1 LINNSRNYS
10 LLDRIII
17 GIDNAAHTLL
27 NNHSKNTRASPAKN
41 IPETLESAEQ
51 KKQSAR
57 LMRVNHSGE
66 VCAQALYQG
75 QALTAKSEEI
85 RIKLEQSGLEE
96 YDHLA
101 WCHIRIS
108 ELDSHTSYL
117 NPFWY
122 AGSFTLGIIAGLAG
136 DKWNLGFIA
145 ATENQVVE
153 HLDNHLQ
160 KLPTNDLKSQAI
172 LQQMRDDE
180 KQHGE
185 TAMAAGGAELPQP
198 IQMVMR
204 ITSKLMTYSS
214 YWV

>member
-1 LINNSRNYS
+1 MS
-10 LLDRIII
+10 
-17 GIDNAAHTLL
+17 IDNAVHTLL
-27 NNHSKNTRASPAKN
+27 NNHAKSTRSNPAKN
-41 IPETLESAEQ
+41 IPETLVTTEE
-51 KKQSAR
+51 KKQAAR

-75 QALTAKSEEI
+75 QALTVKSIDI

-101 WCHIRIS
+101 WCHTRIS
-108 ELDSHTSYL
+108 ELDNHVSYL
-117 NPFWY
+117 NPLWY

-153 HLDNHLQ
+153 HLNNHLQ
-160 KLPTNDLKSQAI
+160 RLPHHDLKSHTI

-180 KQHGE
+180 QQHAN
-185 TAMAAGGAELPQP
+185 TAMNTGGVELPQP
-198 IQMVMR
+198 IQTVMR

>member
-1 LINNSRNYS
+1 MTQQSRQYS
-10 LLDRIII
+10 FLDRVIIS
-17 GIDNAAHTLL
+17 IDNAVHTLL
-27 NNHSKNTRASPAKN
+27 NNHSKSSRTNPAQN
-41 IPETLESAEQ
+41 MPETLVNEKE

-75 QALTAKSEEI
+75 QALTAKSHDI
-85 RIKLEQSGLEE
+85 RIKLDQAGLEE

-101 WCHIRIS
+101 WCHTRIN

-122 AGSFTLGIIAGLAG
+122 AGSFTLGIIAGIAG

-153 HLDNHLQ
+153 HLTNHLN
-160 KLPTNDLKSQAI
+160 KLPPHDQKSQTI

-180 KQHGE
+180 QHHAD
-185 TAMAAGGAELPQP
+185 TAMSAGGAILPIP
-198 IQMVMR
+198 VQMAMR
-204 ITSKLMTYSS
+204 VTSKLMTYSS

>member
-1 LINNSRNYS
+1 MIKNIRHYS
-10 LLDRIII
+10 FLDRIII
-17 GIDNAAHTLL
+17 SIDNAAHTLL
-27 NNHSKNTRASPAKN
+27 NNNSKSTRSNPAKN
-41 IPETLESAEQ
+41 IPETLVTTEE
-51 KKQSAR
+51 KKQAAR

-75 QALTAKSEEI
+75 QGLTAKSPEI

-101 WCHIRIS
+101 WCHTRIN
-108 ELDSHTSYL
+108 ELGNHTSYL
-117 NPFWY
+117 NPLWY
-122 AGSFTLGIIAGLAG
+122 AGSFTLGLIAGLAG

-145 ATENQVVE
+145 ATEYQVVE
-153 HLDNHLQ
+153 HLNNHLQ
-160 KLPTNDLKSQAI
+160 KLPPNDLKSHAI

-180 KQHGE
+180 NQHAE
-185 TAMAAGGAELPQP
+185 TAMAAGAAELPQP
-198 IQMVMR
+198 VQMVMR

>member
-1 LINNSRNYS
+1 M
-10 LLDRIII
+10 

-27 NNHSKNTRASPAKN
+27 NNHFKSTRINPAKN
-41 IPETLESAEQ
+41 IPETLTTMSE
-51 KKQSAR
+51 KKQAAR

-75 QALTAKSEEI
+75 QALTAKSIDI

-101 WCHIRIS
+101 WCHTRIN
-108 ELDSHTSYL
+108 ELGSHVSYL
-117 NPFWY
+117 NPVWY

-145 ATENQVVE
+145 ETENQVVE
-153 HLDNHLQ
+153 HLNNHLQ
-160 KLPTNDLKSQAI
+160 KLPNNDLKSHAI
-172 LQQMRDDE
+172 LQQMREDE
-180 KQHGE
+180 QQHAN
-185 TAMAAGGAELPQP
+185 TAMNAGGTELPQP
-198 IQMVMR
+198 IQTVMR

>member
-1 LINNSRNYS
+1 MINNSRHYS
-10 LLDRIII
+10 FLDRMII
-17 GIDNAAHTLL
+17 GINNAAHTLL
-27 NNHSKNTRASPAKN
+27 NNTSKSTRTNPAKN
-41 IPETLESAEQ
+41 IPETLESTKQ

-75 QALTAKSEEI
+75 QALTAKSIDI

-101 WCHIRIS
+101 WCHTRIS
-108 ELDSHTSYL
+108 ELNSHTSYL

-160 KLPTNDLKSQAI
+160 KLPSNDLKSHAI

-185 TAMAAGGAELPQP
+185 TAMAAGGVELPQP